1 MWFKH
6 RKEYSEAYLEL
17 KKGRV
22 LEKEKV
28 RREELGDS
36 PDIESSPENINE
48 NRTESFSSPEV
59 TRSESDHSDKET
71 LEIDEETNKR
81 TYEQAEDDRQVPRP
95 KGKKKWLILL
105 FWLLFVLSA
114 MPVFLPFVRRVL
126 NEPVAYDLSMPSV
139 AWLGSRN
146 IDQDETS
153 DKQDTDDV
161 EYLTEP
167 ARPSVSDDIDAAS
180 EMVEQVTEHIQETAP
195 DVIEGAQS
203 IISQAQA
210 DLRQDDLRSY
220 ARAHRII
227 LENAQHVRNTT
238 QRYVTRKGHY
248 VEMRALEGRILTEMS
263 RARLA
268 LQPTE
273 QTPLHDNLI
282 QRIERTEA
290 LRDEVK
296 EWDRSTAPDAVNG
309 FIRKE
314 NADVD
319 VFIRLLEEALEAEG
333 RSYTLEDDIFQFD

>member
-28 RREELGDS
+28 RREELGGSQDA
-36 PDIESSPENINE
+36 ESSPKNIKE
-48 NRTESFSSPEV
+48 DRRESFSSPEV

-71 LEIDEETNKR
+71 LEIDEETNKG
-81 TYEQAEDDRQVPRP
+81 TYEQAEDDRQVPQP

-126 NEPVAYDLSMPSV
+126 SEPVAYDLSMPSV
-139 AWLGSRN
+139 GWLSTLGREQEEASGEDSEGSV
-146 IDQDETS
+146 EEP
-153 DKQDTDDV
+153 DTV
-161 EYLTEP
+161 
-167 ARPSVSDDIDAAS
+167 RPSVTDDIEAATD
-180 EMVEQVTEHIQETAP
+180 MVEQVTGHIQETAP

-203 IISQAQA
+203 MMSQAQEE
-210 DLRQDDLRSY
+210 LRQDDLRSY
-220 ARAHRII
+220 ARVHRIV
-227 LENAQHVRNTT
+227 LENAQHIRNTT

-248 VEMRALEGRILTEMS
+248 VEMRALEGRINTEMS

-273 QTPLHDNLI
+273 QTSLHDNLI

-296 EWDRSTAPDAVNG
+296 EWDRSTAPDAVND

-333 RSYTLEDDIFQFD
+333 RSYTLEDDIFRFD